1 MFECDFCDT
10 ASIREYLALMASAI
24 MQARNPAKI
33 SGCDQ
38 GIHNYL
44 L

>member
-1 MFECDFCDT
+1 
-10 ASIREYLALMASAI
+10 LMASAI